1 MARLDACEKLS
12 GALTK
17 LKVEHQAVKDELAR
31 LKNLPPRPPQKP
43 SGMDKATDRGVS
55 GGAGAKSPAGEKSS
69 RRRGSQL
76 DKLTIAATVVV
87 RAKAPAG
94 SRHKGYEEIVVQ
106 DLNLS
111 PQVTLYCR
119 ERWETPEGERIIAAL
134 DPGIVGGYG
143 PNLHRFVLALHFSG
157 QVTCER
163 IVALLNGMG
172 VLISKRQVVRLLT
185 AKLETF
191 RAEDEAVLKAG
202 LGGAYVTVDDTGAR
216 HAGKSGYTTQ
226 IGSDTFTVFR
236 TGPSKSR
243 LAFLSRLCGGTTLYV
258 INDAALDYM
267 KDRQLPQVAIGK
279 FADHKERIFS
289 RPEDWER
296 HLQALD
302 LTDLDVT
309 PDPVLIASEGA
320 LWGAIRHQGLL
331 PDTVIVSD
339 DAGQFRVGIH
349 ALCWVHAERLVHKLV
364 PANDKQRNAIEV
376 AKRMIWWFYG
386 SLKEYKLAPSPQQA
400 KVLRA
405 RFDRIFNRGR
415 TGYVILDRLLRR
427 LFRHKDALLRVL
439 DRPEIPL
446 NTNASENDIRAF
458 VTKRKISGG
467 TVSEHRFVLALAFL
481 RASHLRADRRA
492 SQRHGGADFKAASRA
507 PADGQAGDV
516 PRRRRSGVESR
527 SWRRLC
533 DGRRHRGA
541 PRRQERYL
549 RAQVQVLNHDLLVAL
564 VARAGRRLRPHNHR
578 RVNRQ
583 LVQLAAASTARL
595 LARGALG
602 AGASRN
608 TTVRCLV
615 HAGRLLRRTRRQM
628 PRRRPSQRPCPAL
641 ISRVLL
647 SPTAPPTASQR
658 LKMRISFTSCSMAGS

>member
-1 MARLDACEKLS
+1 MTARIPDSLERLTQADLIGVVRELIGEVERLRAENEKLS
-12 GALTK
+12 GALAR

-31 LKNLPPRPPQKP
+31 LKNLPPRPQKP
-43 SGMDKATDRGVS
+43 SGMDKATDRGGS
-55 GGAGAKSPAGEKSS
+55 GGGDKSAKGEKSR

-76 DKLTIAATVVV
+76 DKLTIGATIVV
-87 RAKAPAG
+87 RAQAPVG

-111 PQVTLYCR
+111 PQVTRYRR
-119 ERWETPEGERIIAAL
+119 ERWETPEGKTIIAKL

-143 PNLHRFVLALHFSG
+143 PNLHRLVLALHFSG

-172 VLISKRQVVRLLT
+172 IMISKRQVVRLLA
-185 AKLETF
+185 AKLEIF

-202 LGGAYVTVDDTGAR
+202 LVGAYVTVDDTGAR

-243 LAFLSRLCGGTTLYV
+243 QAFLSRLCGGVALHV
-258 INDAALDYM
+258 INDAALGYM
-267 KDRQLPQVAIGK
+267 KDRQLPQAVIDK
-279 FADHKERIFS
+279 LADHKERIFA

-296 HLQALD
+296 HLQALG
-302 LTDLDVT
+302 LTDLKVA

-339 DAGQFRVGIH
+339 DAGQFRVGVH

-400 KVLRA
+400 EVLRA
-405 RFDRIFNRGR
+405 RFDRIFKRGG
-415 TGYVILDRLLRR
+415 TGYVMLDRLLRR
-427 LFRHKDALLRVL
+427 LFRNKDGLLRVL

-446 NTNASENDIRAF
+446 NTNASENDIRTL

-467 TVSEHRFVLALAFL
+467 TVSDKGRDTRDIMLGLAKTCMKLKLSFYDYLGSRLGLPSPPIPPLAGL
-481 RASHLRADRRA
+481 IRP
-492 SQRHGGADFKAASRA
+492 A
-507 PADGQAGDV
+507 P
-516 PRRRRSGVESR
+516 S
-527 SWRRLC
+527 
-533 DGRRHRGA
+533 
-541 PRRQERYL
+541 
-549 RAQVQVLNHDLLVAL
+549 
-564 VARAGRRLRPHNHR
+564 
-578 RVNRQ
+578 
-583 LVQLAAASTARL
+583 
-595 LARGALG
+595 
-602 AGASRN
+602 
-608 TTVRCLV
+608 
-615 HAGRLLRRTRRQM
+615 
-628 PRRRPSQRPCPAL
+628 
-641 ISRVLL
+641 
-647 SPTAPPTASQR
+647 
-658 LKMRISFTSCSMAGS
+658 

>member
-1 MARLDACEKLS
+1 MTSRIPDSLERLTHADLIGVVRELIGEVGRLRAENEKLS
-12 GALTK
+12 GAFAK

-43 SGMDKATDRGVS
+43 SGMDKATERGGPD
-55 GGAGAKSPAGEKSS
+55 GGKSSKGEKSR

-76 DKLTIAATVVV
+76 DKLTIGATVTV

-111 PQVTLYCR
+111 PQVTRYRR
-119 ERWETPEGERIIAAL
+119 ERWVTPGGETIIAEL

-143 PNLHRFVLALHFSG
+143 PNLHRLVLALHFSG

-172 VLISKRQVVRLLT
+172 VMISKRQVVRLLT

-191 RAEDEAVLKAG
+191 RAEDAAVLKAG

-216 HAGKSGYTTQ
+216 HAGQSGYTTQ

-243 LAFLSRLCGGTTLYV
+243 LAFLSRLCGGTALYV
-258 INDAALDYM
+258 INDAALGYM
-267 KDRQLPQVAIGK
+267 KDRQLPQAVIDK
-279 FADHKERIFS
+279 FAGHHEAHIFS
-289 RPEDWER
+289 CSEDWER
-296 HLQALD
+296 HLQALG
-302 LTDLDVT
+302 LTDLKVT

-339 DAGQFRVGIH
+339 DAGQFRIGFH

-364 PANDKQRNAIEV
+364 PANDKQRNAIAV

-386 SLKEYKLAPSPQQA
+386 CLKEYKLAPSPQQA
-400 KVLRA
+400 QVLRA
-405 RFDRIFNRGR
+405 RFDRIFKRGG
-415 TGYVILDRLLRR
+415 TGYVMLDRLLRR
-427 LFRHKDALLRVL
+427 LFRNKDALLRVL

-446 NTNASENDIRAF
+446 NTNASESDIRAF

-467 TVSEHRFVLALAFL
+467 TVSDSGRDARDIMLGLAKTCMKLKLSFYEFLGDRLGIAGTQIPPLAEL
-481 RASHLRADRRA
+481 IRP
-492 SQRHGGADFKAASRA
+492 A
-507 PADGQAGDV
+507 PA
-516 PRRRRSGVESR
+516 
-527 SWRRLC
+527 
-533 DGRRHRGA
+533 
-541 PRRQERYL
+541 
-549 RAQVQVLNHDLLVAL
+549 
-564 VARAGRRLRPHNHR
+564 
-578 RVNRQ
+578 
-583 LVQLAAASTARL
+583 
-595 LARGALG
+595 
-602 AGASRN
+602 
-608 TTVRCLV
+608 
-615 HAGRLLRRTRRQM
+615 
-628 PRRRPSQRPCPAL
+628 
-641 ISRVLL
+641 
-647 SPTAPPTASQR
+647 
-658 LKMRISFTSCSMAGS
+658 

>member
-1 MARLDACEKLS
+1 MTTRIPDSLERLTQAELIGVVRELIGEVGRLRAENEKLS
-12 GALTK
+12 GTLTR

-43 SGMDKATDRGVS
+43 SGMDKATDRGGS
-55 GGAGAKSPAGEKSS
+55 GGGDKSAAGEKSR

-76 DKLTIAATVVV
+76 DKLTIGATVVV
-87 RAKAPAG
+87 RAEAPAG

-111 PQVTLYCR
+111 PQVTRYRR
-119 ERWETPEGERIIAAL
+119 ERWETPEGKTIIAKL

-143 PNLHRFVLALHFSG
+143 PNLHRLVLALHFSG

-172 VLISKRQVVRLLT
+172 VMISKRQVVRLLT
-185 AKLETF
+185 AKLEIF

-202 LGGAYVTVDDTGAR
+202 LAGGYVTVDDTGAR

-243 LAFLSRLCGGTTLYV
+243 HAFLSRLCGGVALHV
-258 INDAALDYM
+258 INDAALGYM
-267 KDRQLPQVAIGK
+267 KDHQLPQAIIDK
-279 FADHKERIFS
+279 FADHKERIFT

-296 HLQALD
+296 HLQALG
-302 LTDLDVT
+302 LTDLKVA

-320 LWGAIRHQGLL
+320 LWGAICHQGLL
-331 PDTVIVSD
+331 QDTVIVSD
-339 DAGQFRVGIH
+339 DAGQFRVGVH

-376 AKRMIWWFYG
+376 AKRMIWWFYRC
-386 SLKEYKLAPSPQQA
+386 LKEYKLAPSSEQA
-400 KVLRA
+400 QILRA

-415 TGYVILDRLLRR
+415 TGYVMLDRLLRR

-467 TVSEHRFVLALAFL
+467 TMSHNGRDARDIMLGLAKTCMKLKLSFYEFLGSRLGIAGTKIPPLAEL
-481 RASHLRADRRA
+481 VRP
-492 SQRHGGADFKAASRA
+492 A
-507 PADGQAGDV
+507 P
-516 PRRRRSGVESR
+516 S
-527 SWRRLC
+527 
-533 DGRRHRGA
+533 
-541 PRRQERYL
+541 
-549 RAQVQVLNHDLLVAL
+549 
-564 VARAGRRLRPHNHR
+564 
-578 RVNRQ
+578 
-583 LVQLAAASTARL
+583 
-595 LARGALG
+595 
-602 AGASRN
+602 
-608 TTVRCLV
+608 
-615 HAGRLLRRTRRQM
+615 
-628 PRRRPSQRPCPAL
+628 
-641 ISRVLL
+641 
-647 SPTAPPTASQR
+647 
-658 LKMRISFTSCSMAGS
+658 

>member
-1 MARLDACEKLS
+1 MTTGIPDSLERLTRADLIGVVRDLIGEVGRLRAENEKLS

-17 LKVEHQAVKDELAR
+17 LKTEHQAIKDELAR

-43 SGMDKATDRGVS
+43 SGMDKATDRGGS
-55 GGAGAKSPAGEKSS
+55 GGGGAKSPEGEKSR

-76 DKLTIAATVVV
+76 DKLTIDATVVV
-87 RAKAPAG
+87 RAKVPAG

-106 DLNLS
+106 DLSLS
-111 PQVTLYCR
+111 PQVTLYR
-119 ERWETPEGERIIAAL
+119 RARWKTPEGETIIAAL

-143 PNLHRFVLALHFSG
+143 PNLHRLILALHFSG

-172 VLISKRQVVRLLT
+172 VKISKRQVVRLLT
-185 AKLETF
+185 AKLERF

-216 HAGKSGYTTQ
+216 HAGILRPALRSGYTTQ
-226 IGSDTFTVFR
+226 IGSNTFTVFR

-243 LAFLSRLCGGTTLYV
+243 QAFLSWLCGGTALYV
-258 INDAALDYM
+258 INDAALGYM
-267 KDRQLPQVAIGK
+267 KDRHLPQAVIDK
-279 FADHKERIFS
+279 FADHRERIFS
-289 RPEDWER
+289 RPADWER
-296 HLQALD
+296 HLQALS
-302 LTDLDVT
+302 LTDPKVT

-339 DAGQFRVGIH
+339 DAGQFRVGVH

-400 KVLRA
+400 EVLRA
-405 RFDRIFNRGR
+405 RFDRIFKRGA
-415 TGYVILDRLLRR
+415 TGYVMLDRLLRR

-467 TVSEHRFVLALAFL
+467 TVSPNGRDARDIMLGLAKTCMKLKLSFYDFL
-481 RASHLRADRRA
+481 
-492 SQRHGGADFKAASRA
+492 G
-507 PADGQAGDV
+507 
-516 PRRRRSGVESR
+516 
-527 SWRRLC
+527 
-533 DGRRHRGA
+533 
-541 PRRQERYL
+541 
-549 RAQVQVLNHDLLVAL
+549 
-564 VARAGRRLRPHNHR
+564 
-578 RVNRQ
+578 
-583 LVQLAAASTARL
+583 ARL
-595 LARGALG
+595 GLPGTQIPYLAELI
-602 AGASRN
+602 
-608 TTVRCLV
+608 
-615 HAGRLLRRTRRQM
+615 
-628 PRRRPSQRPCPAL
+628 RP
-641 ISRVLL
+641 
-647 SPTAPPTASQR
+647 APS
-658 LKMRISFTSCSMAGS
+658 

>member
-1 MARLDACEKLS
+1 MTARIPDSLERLTQADLIGVVRELIGEVERLRAENEKLS
-12 GALTK
+12 GALAR

-43 SGMDKATDRGVS
+43 SGMDKATDRGGS
-55 GGAGAKSPAGEKSS
+55 GGGDKSAKGEKSR

-76 DKLTIAATVVV
+76 DKLTIGATIVV
-87 RAKAPAG
+87 RAQAPVG

-111 PQVTLYCR
+111 PQVTRYRR
-119 ERWETPEGERIIAAL
+119 ERWETPEGKTIIAKL

-143 PNLHRFVLALHFSG
+143 PNLHRLVLALHFSG

-172 VLISKRQVVRLLT
+172 IMISKRQVVRLLA
-185 AKLETF
+185 AKLEIF

-202 LGGAYVTVDDTGAR
+202 LVGAYVTVDDTGAR

-243 LAFLSRLCGGTTLYV
+243 QAFLSRLCGGVALHV
-258 INDAALDYM
+258 INDAALGYM
-267 KDRQLPQVAIGK
+267 KDRQLPQAVIDK
-279 FADHKERIFS
+279 LADHKERIFA

-296 HLQALD
+296 HLQALG
-302 LTDLDVT
+302 LTDLKVA

-339 DAGQFRVGIH
+339 DAGQFRVGVH

-400 KVLRA
+400 EVLRA
-405 RFDRIFNRGR
+405 RFDRIFKRGG
-415 TGYVILDRLLRR
+415 TGYVMLDRLLRR
-427 LFRHKDALLRVL
+427 LFRNKDGLLRVL

-446 NTNASENDIRAF
+446 NTNASENDIRTL

-467 TVSEHRFVLALAFL
+467 TVSDKGRDTRDIMLGLAKTCMKLKLSFYDYLGSRLGLPSPPIPPLAGL
-481 RASHLRADRRA
+481 IRP
-492 SQRHGGADFKAASRA
+492 A
-507 PADGQAGDV
+507 P
-516 PRRRRSGVESR
+516 S
-527 SWRRLC
+527 
-533 DGRRHRGA
+533 
-541 PRRQERYL
+541 
-549 RAQVQVLNHDLLVAL
+549 
-564 VARAGRRLRPHNHR
+564 
-578 RVNRQ
+578 
-583 LVQLAAASTARL
+583 
-595 LARGALG
+595 
-602 AGASRN
+602 
-608 TTVRCLV
+608 
-615 HAGRLLRRTRRQM
+615 
-628 PRRRPSQRPCPAL
+628 
-641 ISRVLL
+641 
-647 SPTAPPTASQR
+647 
-658 LKMRISFTSCSMAGS
+658 